1 MEHHLGSEGGE
12 PPVLLQVAVGRGL
25 GISRPWKAAAAGSLS
40 LGKEHHFALSS
51 AWRARF
57 NLHYRESCSSVVQI
71 GIIPSSPILRS
82 FDLCQRPKSIVDR
95 APIHSLPSF
104 HPSSERAS
112 DRKEGECT
120 TNESHPE
127 HALSLSLLDLRSSPP
142 GMHI

>member
-104 HPSSERAS
+104 LSPTERATG
-112 DRKEGECT
+112 RKGSVQQMSLIRST
-120 TNESHPE
+120 R
-127 HALSLSLLDLRSSPP
+127 SLSLTLGPT
-142 GMHI
+142 